1 MINPGPQ
8 PHLCKVSDGE
18 GDNDGHDYDADDADD
33 DVDKPRLRPL
43 QSVGLCSLSSP
54 TQEPVS
60 PRDKSAGRKYGI
72 LCVHSFCRLEILER
86 NLHQI
91 KKIDNILET

>member
-8 PHLCKVSDGE
+8 PHLCKVLDGE
-18 GDNDGHDYDADDADD
+18 GVDDGHYYDDDDADD
-33 DVDKPRLRPL
+33 DVDKPQLRPL

-60 PRDKSAGRKYGI
+60 PGDESAG
-72 LCVHSFCRLEILER
+72 CMVE
-86 NLHQI
+86 
-91 KKIDNILET
+91 NIL